1 MFDFLETLLLL
12 FCIPSCFGFLTVDT
26 RVSKNSQNATEQ
38 DYKKFLII
46 NNNGIE
52 MKPTLLFDAKSSSF
66 AKLYNFTNDA
76 FKAHLSCSVIYKGNN
91 YIIGGYENPRA
102 IAKGWVHVFHK
113 LYVES
118 IIYNFLIISIDLP

>member
-1 MFDFLETLLLL
+1 MFDFLETLLLV

-26 RVSKNSQNATEQ
+26 RVSRKFSNSTEQ

-52 MKPTLLFDAKSSSF
+52 MKPALLFDVNSSSF
-66 AKLYNFTNDA
+66 AKLNNFTDDA
-76 FKAHLSCSVIYKGNN
+76 FKAHLSCSVIYKGNS

-102 IAKGWVHVFHK
+102 IATGWVHVFQ
-113 LYVES
+113 
-118 IIYNFLIISIDLP
+118 NTFLIISIDHSRT

>member
-1 MFDFLETLLLL
+1 MFDPLETLLLV

-26 RVSKNSQNATEQ
+26 RVSKKCQNSTEQ

-52 MKPTLLFDAKSSSF
+52 MKPSLLFDVNSSSF
-66 AKLYNFTNDA
+66 AKLNNFTDDT
-76 FKAHLSCSVIYKGNN
+76 FKAHLSCSVIYKGNS

-102 IAKGWVHVFHK
+102 IATDWVHVFQK
-113 LYVES
+113 T
-118 IIYNFLIISIDLP
+118 FLIISIDHSRT

>member
-1 MFDFLETLLLL
+1 MFDPLETLLLV

-26 RVSKNSQNATEQ
+26 RVSKKCQNSTEQ

-52 MKPTLLFDAKSSSF
+52 MKPALLFDVNSSSF
-66 AKLYNFTNDA
+66 AKLNNFTDDT
-76 FKAHLSCSVIYKGNN
+76 FKAHLSCSVTYKGNS

-102 IAKGWVHVFHK
+102 IATGWVTSFRI
-113 LYVES
+113 L
-118 IIYNFLIISIDLP
+118 F

>member
-1 MFDFLETLLLL
+1 
-12 FCIPSCFGFLTVDT
+12 
-26 RVSKNSQNATEQ
+26 
-38 DYKKFLII
+38 
-46 NNNGIE
+46 

-66 AKLYNFTNDA
+66 AKLNNFTNDA

-102 IAKGWVHVFHK
+102 IAKGWVHVFHR

-118 IIYNFLIISIDLP
+118 IIYTFFNNLN